1 MIFLSSRRR
10 KFAPFPRETRA
21 SVNVVEKSPL
31 RAVLIV
37 CHDSRMY
44 LRRNR
49 KFQHDEPYDYWTLVR
64 TIRTAR
70 GPRQQI
76 VAHLG
81 KLDDKEQRIARSWA
95 DLDALL
101 EGREPG
107 RQGELGVEG
116 SKEEA
121 ALWKRV
127 NVRGVRVER
136 ARQFGRVYLGLALW
150 RRLGLHTL
158 LREAIPQGREWVEWE
173 QVTCILALG
182 RFCAQGSELAM
193 AQRWYEST
201 ALEDLLGVSPAAI
214 NDARLYR
221 GLDQLHE
228 RKDDLCRH
236 LQQRWQNWFGVGFE
250 FLLYDVT
257 STFFEGQA
265 ALNAK
270 AQRGYSR
277 DNRPD
282 CKQVCIGLVVTSEGL
297 PVGYEVF
304 AGNRT
309 DVTTLE
315 EVVGMM
321 ENKYGKPKRI
331 WVVDR
336 GIVSEQNLAFLR
348 ERGAH
353 YLVGTPKSELKR
365 HEEKLLEQT
374 DWSKV
379 REGVEVKLIDTPHGQ
394 ERFVLCRSRDRA
406 EKEKAMLQRQIDR
419 LRQALE
425 KLDTG
430 LRKRPRQDVM
440 GVERRIGRWLG
451 RNPAAERLFEV
462 SVIHDEQGR
471 AAGITIRERPDRLD
485 WARLAQGA
493 YMLRTNHSE
502 TDPVKLWQWYIQL
515 TQAEAAFRS
524 VKSDLAMRP
533 VFHQKAQR
541 VESHILVCFLA
552 LAMWRTL
559 EQWMSRQGLGSCAR
573 ALLLQLDELRCVD
586 VILPVAEGPELRLRM
601 VVKPE
606 KPLAFLLAKLGLHL
620 PKGSKKVA
628 NVVEKNTP

>member
-1 MIFLSSRRR
+1 
-10 KFAPFPRETRA
+10 
-21 SVNVVEKSPL
+21 
-31 RAVLIV
+31 
-37 CHDSRMY
+37 MY

-49 KFQHDEPYDYWTLVR
+49 TFRQGESYDYWTLVR
-64 TIRTAR
+64 TVRTAR

-81 KLDDKEQRIARSWA
+81 KLDEKEQRDVRGWA

-101 EGREPG
+101 EGRPLE
-107 RQGELGVEG
+107 RQGTLEP
-116 SKEEA
+116 STEEE

-127 NVRGVRVER
+127 NVREVRVER
-136 ARQFGRVYLGLALW
+136 SRQFGRVYLGLALW

-158 LREAIPQGREWVEWE
+158 LRETIPEGREWIEWE
-173 QVTCILALG
+173 QVACILTLG
-182 RFCAQGSELAM
+182 RFCAQGSELAL
-193 AQRWYEST
+193 AERWYEGT
-201 ALEDLLGVSPAAI
+201 ALEDLLGVSAQTV

-228 RKDDLCRH
+228 RKDDLCQH
-236 LQQRWQNWFGVGFE
+236 LQQRWQDWFGVGFE

-265 ALNAK
+265 AKNEK

-277 DNRPD
+277 DSRPD
-282 CKQVCIGLVVTSEGL
+282 CKQVCIGLVVTLEGL

-315 EVVGMM
+315 EVVTLM
-321 ENKYGKPKRI
+321 EAKYGKPKRI

-336 GIVSEQNLAFLR
+336 GIVSEDNLTFLR
-348 ERGAH
+348 DRGAQ

-365 HEEKLLEQT
+365 HEEKLLDHR
-374 DWSKV
+374 DWNCV

-406 EKEKAMLQRQIDR
+406 EKEKAMLQRQIGR

-430 LRKRPRQDVM
+430 LRKRPRHDLM
-440 GVERRIGRWLG
+440 NVERRIGRWLG
-451 RNPAAERLFEV
+451 RNPAAERLFDV
-462 SVIHDEQGR
+462 SVIQDEQGR
-471 AAGITIRERPDRLD
+471 AAGVTIQERPDRVD
-485 WARLAQGA
+485 WATLAQGA
-493 YMLRTNHSE
+493 YLLRTNHPE

-524 VKSDLAMRP
+524 AKSDLAMRP
-533 VFHQKAQR
+533 VFHQKTER

-559 EQWMSRQGLGSCAR
+559 EQWMTRQGLGTCAR
-573 ALLLQLDELRCVD
+573 QLLLELDELRSVD
-586 VILPVAEGPELRLRM
+586 VVLPVADGPDLRLRM

-606 KPLAFLLAKLGLHL
+606 QPLAFLLAKLGLAL
-620 PKGSKKVA
+620 PKGSKRVP
-628 NVVEKNTP
+628 NVVEKNRP